1 MDSMSMSD
9 ASLFIPS
16 RLRELRRYL
25 RRRLPADL
33 VEDVAQSAACEAWAG
48 RHNARGD
55 GFLFGVARNEAY
67 DAMQSRRPRALD
79 LLCEEQSAQECSTLA
94 HAELSEVMDYV
105 HARPHLHDP
114 MRWLV
119 REHRGET
126 FDDIAEDEGLSP
138 AAVRQRV
145 SRLRR
150 ELRAAFAIALTAIV
164 LLGLIAAHRLLSH
177 QPERAV
183 ALSPNELP
191 DRAPGVSVEAPVTD
205 EWLAGSWRVA
215 STTDPRLLPFV
226 GANVEVS
233 DGHAEISVRGWRR
246 DSTFTR
252 HGSTADIGV
261 QNRTESVTLHRR
273 AVHGANGDTE
283 VLRVETT
290 FGSATL
296 TR

>member
-1 MDSMSMSD
+1 M
-9 ASLFIPS
+9 
-16 RLRELRRYL
+16 
-25 RRRLPADL
+25 
-33 VEDVAQSAACEAWAG
+33 VEDVAQSAACEAWAA

-67 DAMQSRRPRALD
+67 DAMQTRRPRRLEVT
-79 LLCEEQSAQECSTLA
+79 CEEPGVEACSTLA
-94 HAELSEVMDYV
+94 HAELGEVMDYV

-126 FDDIAEDEGLSP
+126 FDDIAEDEGLSS

-164 LLGLIAAHRLLSH
+164 LLGVVAAARLLAD
-177 QPERAV
+177 QPGRAV
-183 ALSPNELP
+183 ALSPKELP
-191 DRAPGVSVEAPVTD
+191 EHSQGVAIEAPITD
-205 EWLAGSWRVA
+205 DWLAGSWRVA

-226 GANVEVS
+226 GARVDVS
-233 DGHAEISVRGWRR
+233 DGQAEISLRGWNRT
-246 DSTFTR
+246 SNFTR
-252 HGSTADIGV
+252 HGSAADISV
-261 QNRTESVTLHRR
+261 STRTESVTLHRR
-273 AVHGANGDTE
+273 AVHGASGDAE
-283 VLRVETT
+283 VLRVETS
-290 FGSATL
+290 FGSALL